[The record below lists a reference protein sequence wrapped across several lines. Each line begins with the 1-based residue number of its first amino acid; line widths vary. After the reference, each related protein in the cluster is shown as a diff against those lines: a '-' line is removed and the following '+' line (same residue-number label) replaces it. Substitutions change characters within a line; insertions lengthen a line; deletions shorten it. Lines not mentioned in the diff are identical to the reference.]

1 MMLEK
6 LKKELANLPQ
16 GWIAM
21 LETKADMLMEVNV
34 NAVKLLSNKN
44 CSVIM
49 VSGVRPYNYLL
60 NVYDKNKIDKKKIF
74 IIDCI
79 CQGQIKGMGTI
90 KTDENVEFLKSL
102 AHLTDLSLAIDN
114 TIKKINGEK
123 VLFID
128 SISSFLIHNDPNTFT
143 AFIHTILTKMRIN
156 MVSGL
161 VISIVPGV
169 DGKIRSNIVQLCDKV
184 ITI

>member
-1 MMLEK
+1 MLEK
-6 LKKELANLPQ
+6 MKKELANLPQ

-21 LETKADMLMEVNV
+21 LETKADMLMEVNI
-34 NAVKLLSNKN
+34 NAVKHLSSKN
-44 CSVIM
+44 YNVIM

-60 NVYDKNKIDKKKIF
+60 EVYDKNKVNRKKIF

-79 CQGQIKGMGTI
+79 CQGQLKGRGTI

-128 SISSFLIHNDPNTFT
+128 SISAFLIHNDPNKFT
-143 AFIHTILTKMRIN
+143 AFIHTVLTKMRIN

-169 DGKIRSNIVQLCDKV
+169 DEKLKSDIMQLCDKV
-184 ITI
+184 IKI